1 MSCVP
6 ARSSFL
12 ALSSSEARYVA
23 SSVFLPL
30 EALLTLIQETEQGSV
45 DLPEDEPAIVK
56 LMMQYIY
63 EGEYDPVLPDN
74 ELSGSTKVTTL
85 PIPTSTPHQG
95 KGQVKSSHTVD
106 SKTPQLFPHTC
117 EAYDKYDSYYFT
129 HDVCRHHVCGRDCDF
144 TCRGFTCEE
153 CRSGPTLSIPDLS
166 IQLMVHAKLY
176 EIADKYDVV
185 GLKEL
190 VIEKFKRACHS
201 FWNDPS
207 FAAAAHHVFST
218 TPEHDKG
225 LRDIVSKTI
234 AEHMA
239 ELVKKPEVEALL
251 TEFNGLAF
259 GLLKMKTEAGWK

>member
-1 MSCVP
+1 MAEA
-6 ARSSFL
+6 ARNQLYLTFKNLL
-12 ALSSSEARYVA
+12 ASGKFSD
-23 SSVFLPL
+23 
-30 EALLTLIQETEQGSV
+30 LTVTCGPDSYKVHKNVVCSRAEFFSRAVKFGGKETEQGSV

-63 EGEYDPVLPDN
+63 EGEYDPALPDN
-74 ELSGSTKVTTL
+74 ELGGSTKITVPPTPTPPHKKSRVARQMFVPATPTSFPHSSL
-85 PIPTSTPHQG
+85 PIPGTST
-95 KGQVKSSHTVD
+95 
-106 SKTPQLFPHTC
+106 
-117 EAYDKYDSYYFT
+117 
-129 HDVCRHHVCGRDCDF
+129 
-144 TCRGFTCEE
+144 
-153 CRSGPTLSIPDLS
+153 
-166 IQLMVHAKLY
+166 QLMVHAKLY

-207 FAAAAHHVFST
+207 FANAAHHVFST

>member
-1 MSCVP
+1 MAEA
-6 ARSSFL
+6 ARNQLHLTFKNLL
-12 ALSSSEARYVA
+12 ASGEFSD
-23 SSVFLPL
+23 
-30 EALLTLIQETEQGSV
+30 LTVTCGPDSYKVHKNVVCSRAEFFSRAVKFGGKETEQGSV

-63 EGEYDPVLPDN
+63 EGEYDPALPDSG
-74 ELSGSTKVTTL
+74 LSSSIQPEVTASSTPTASQSRNPL
-85 PIPTSTPHQG
+85 PIPGSST
-95 KGQVKSSHTVD
+95 
-106 SKTPQLFPHTC
+106 
-117 EAYDKYDSYYFT
+117 
-129 HDVCRHHVCGRDCDF
+129 
-144 TCRGFTCEE
+144 
-153 CRSGPTLSIPDLS
+153 
-166 IQLMVHAKLY
+166 QLMVHAKLY

>member
-1 MSCVP
+1 MAEA
-6 ARSSFL
+6 ARNQLYLTFKNLL
-12 ALSSSEARYVA
+12 ASGNFSD
-23 SSVFLPL
+23 
-30 EALLTLIQETEQGSV
+30 LTVTCGPDSYKVHKNVVCSRAEFFSRAVKFGGKETEQGSV

-63 EGEYDPVLPDN
+63 QGEYDPALPDN
-74 ELSGSTKVTTL
+74 ELSGSTKITV
-85 PIPTSTPHQG
+85 PPTPTPPH
-95 KGQVKSSHTVD
+95 KKSRTAR
-106 SKTPQLFPHTC
+106 QLF
-117 EAYDKYDSYYFT
+117 
-129 HDVCRHHVCGRDCDF
+129 
-144 TCRGFTCEE
+144 
-153 CRSGPTLSIPDLS
+153 
-166 IQLMVHAKLY
+166 LMIHAKLY

-207 FAAAAHHVFST
+207 FANAAHHVFST

>member
-1 MSCVP
+1 
-6 ARSSFL
+6 
-12 ALSSSEARYVA
+12 
-23 SSVFLPL
+23 
-30 EALLTLIQETEQGSV
+30 
-45 DLPEDEPAIVK
+45 
-56 LMMQYIY
+56 MQYIY
-63 EGEYDPVLPDN
+63 EGEYNPALPDD
-74 ELSGSTKVTTL
+74 ELSGPTQPEVTAS
-85 PIPTSTPHQG
+85 STPRPSQ
-95 KGQVKSSHTVD
+95 KRGQTKFELMELF
-106 SKTPQLFPHTC
+106 TPQSVPHQC
-117 EAYDKYDSYYFT
+117 VVYGVACREPN
-129 HDVCRHHVCGRDCDF
+129 VCRHHTCGHNCNNS
-144 TCRGFTCEE
+144 CQGFTCEE
-153 CRSGPTLSIPDLS
+153 CYVAPTAPTAPTALPITGPST
-166 IQLMVHAKLY
+166 QLMVHAKLY

>member
-1 MSCVP
+1 M
-6 ARSSFL
+6 L
-12 ALSSSEARYVA
+12 VA
-23 SSVFLPL
+23 L
-30 EALLTLIQETEQGSV
+30 EALLTLVQETEQGSV

-63 EGEYDPVLPDN
+63 EGEYEPALPDN
-74 ELSGSTKVTTL
+74 ELGDSTKVPASPAPSPPL
-85 PIPTSTPHQG
+85 RDRMGRRIRPAVSE
-95 KGQVKSSHTVD
+95 
-106 SKTPQLFPHTC
+106 TPQSLPHSCGTYGFACSEREPCKHHTC
-117 EAYDKYDSYYFT
+117 GA
-129 HDVCRHHVCGRDCDF
+129 HCLF
-144 TCRGFTCEE
+144 TCVSFTCVYG
-153 CRSGPTLSIPDLS
+153 CFVPTALPA
-166 IQLMVHAKLY
+166 QLMVHAKLY
-176 EIADKYDVV
+176 EIADKYDVL

-225 LRDIVSKTI
+225 LRDIVLKTI

>member
-1 MSCVP
+1 MAEA
-6 ARSSFL
+6 ARNQLHLTFKNLL
-12 ALSSSEARYVA
+12 ASGEFSD
-23 SSVFLPL
+23 
-30 EALLTLIQETEQGSV
+30 LTVTCGPDSYKVHKNVVCSRAEFFSRAVKFGGKETEQGSV

-63 EGEYDPVLPDN
+63 EGEYDPTLPDN
-74 ELSGSTKVTTL
+74 RLSNSMQ
-85 PIPTSTPHQG
+85 PE
-95 KGQVKSSHTVD
+95 
-106 SKTPQLFPHTC
+106 C
-117 EAYDKYDSYYFT
+117 
-129 HDVCRHHVCGRDCDF
+129 HH
-144 TCRGFTCEE
+144 TCRGFTCGL
-153 CRSGPTLSIPDLS
+153 CYVAPTAPTALPIPGS
-166 IQLMVHAKLY
+166 PTQLMVHAKLY

-234 AEHMA
+234 AEHMT